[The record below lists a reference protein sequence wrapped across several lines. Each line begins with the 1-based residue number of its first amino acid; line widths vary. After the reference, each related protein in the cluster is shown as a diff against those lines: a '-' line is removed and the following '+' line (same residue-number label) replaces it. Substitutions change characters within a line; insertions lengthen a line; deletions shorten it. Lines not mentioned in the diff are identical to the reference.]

1 MAYTEPIH
9 AAVLTF
15 SCFAEGNV
23 GMKIEQNQ
31 IAKDGKNRALDYNDL
46 TFIRNVLRQDKVIP
60 HGSDHSYAL
69 HYADS
74 REEPAAWCLVL
85 KDGMR
90 HLGVNKDVL
99 LNEIQSIPEV
109 DKQMLNTRQNKV
121 MNKHKRHNFNIGDK
135 SVEADI
141 PNGQST
147 LYNFNAPFLSEA
159 NKLRNVFSSWADK
172 YPSMLTLKNLLAEAN
187 VYYADEYKKNN
198 YCGIGYHGDAERPD
212 SPVIGC
218 NVGTERYLSFRA
230 FYKNRYFNDHETR
243 IKLEH
248 GDIYFMS
255 ANAVGVNW
263 KKSAQIVFRHRAG
276 SLKFLEKDNKDR
288 QRRWSLARRKALQ
301 REKRKEE
308 MRDKRLLESVNAMEE
323 EAKKRKR
330 EVAEVK
336 DREEVVEKDG
346 KKYKKITRFFPL
358 VDLTSK

>member
-1 MAYTEPIH
+1 MAYTKPIH

-31 IAKDGKNRALDYNDL
+31 IAKDGKNRALDHNDL
-46 TFIRNVLRQDKVIP
+46 TFLRNILLQEKVIP
-60 HGSDHSYAL
+60 VGSDHSYAL

-74 REEPAAWCLVL
+74 YDEPAAWCLVL

-90 HLGVNKDVL
+90 HLGVNKDRL
-99 LNEIQSIPEV
+99 LHEIQSVPEV

-121 MNKHKRHNFNIGDK
+121 MHKHKRHNFNIGDK
-135 SVEADI
+135 SVIADI

-159 NKLRNVFSSWADK
+159 KKLRAVFSSWADK
-172 YPSMLTLKNLLAEAN
+172 YEKRNLGTLKNLLAEAN
-187 VYYADEYKKNN
+187 IYYADEYKKNN

-218 NVGTERYLSFRA
+218 NVGAERYLSFRT
-230 FYKNRYFNDHETR
+230 FYKNRYFNDKETR

-255 ANAVGVNW
+255 QNAVGVNW
-263 KKSAQIVFRHRAG
+263 KFHR
-276 SLKFLEKDNKDR
+276 S
-288 QRRWSLARRKALQ
+288 
-301 REKRKEE
+301 
-308 MRDKRLLESVNAMEE
+308 
-323 EAKKRKR
+323 
-330 EVAEVK
+330 
-336 DREEVVEKDG
+336 
-346 KKYKKITRFFPL
+346 PC
-358 VDLTSK
+358 